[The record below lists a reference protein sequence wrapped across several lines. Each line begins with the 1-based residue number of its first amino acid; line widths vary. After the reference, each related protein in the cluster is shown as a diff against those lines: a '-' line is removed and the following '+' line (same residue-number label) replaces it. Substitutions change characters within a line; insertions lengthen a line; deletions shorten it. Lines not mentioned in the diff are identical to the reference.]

1 MTCRQK
7 KNSGPELKGFLVS
20 NEEFTGELDT
30 CGRRR
35 LRKTR
40 TSTKHKRNVS
50 EYKKRSQHS
59 ERSVEQAREMIVK
72 IKGGI

>member
-1 MTCRQK
+1 MK
-7 KNSGPELKGFLVS
+7 
-20 NEEFTGELDT
+20 EFTGELDT

-40 TSTKHKRNVS
+40 MSTKHKRNVS
-50 EYKKRSQHS
+50 EHKKGQNTPKG
-59 ERSVEQAREMIVK
+59 QLNWLKMIVK